1 MDKPIIVSIDIS
13 ELKNMCQEYID
24 LVDKGEYI
32 DDDFQHYI
40 FECALETFF
49 GKDVWKFINSKP

>member
-13 ELKNMCQEYID
+13 RLKNMCQEYID

-32 DDDFQHYI
+32 DDDFKHYI

-49 GKDVWKFINSKP
+49 GKDIWKFVNSKT